1 MIPQFFIEKLTLH
14 RINIDVGGISCVLC
28 QRNIIDGHDLQQVVT
43 NGNFLVKDDFDRL
56 HLLLW
61 SRSFYNAIISLPC
74 HIKN

>member
-61 SRSFYNAIISLPC
+61 SRSFNNAIISLPC

>member
-1 MIPQFFIEKLTLH
+1 MSGEFLVFSAK
-14 RINIDVGGISCVLC
+14 D
-28 QRNIIDGHDLQQVVT
+28 IIDGHDLQQVVT

-61 SRSFYNAIISLPC
+61 SRSFNNAIISLPC